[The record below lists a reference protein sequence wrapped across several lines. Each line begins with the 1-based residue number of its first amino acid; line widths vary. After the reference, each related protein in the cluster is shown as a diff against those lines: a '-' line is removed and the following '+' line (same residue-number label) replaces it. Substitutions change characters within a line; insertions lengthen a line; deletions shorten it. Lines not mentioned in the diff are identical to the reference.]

1 MKRIRFSVS
10 APGAKSVLLAADFT
24 DWEAHARRMKRT
36 KPRSR
41 TFATT
46 VSLPPGTYEYKF
58 IVDGE
63 WAEDPQAES
72 VPNSYGTT
80 NSVRRVID

>member
-1 MKRIRFSVS
+1 MKKVRFSLS
-10 APGAKSVLLAADFT
+10 APGAKQVLLAADFT

-41 TFATT
+41 TFAAT
-46 VSLPPGTYEYKF
+46 VTLARGTYEYKF

-63 WAEDPQAES
+63 WVEDPKAES
-72 VPNSYGTT
+72 VMNRLGSRNSLATV
-80 NSVRRVID
+80 SE